1 MKMENPC
8 LLGDPE
14 LFDPVLLNPDLC
26 AHRILQ
32 DMIANMYRT
41 HHHFQTPRD
50 HIPYLGDSEWFSRLY
65 NHPVRHLRII

>member
-26 AHRILQ
+26 AHRTLQ
-32 DMIANMYRT
+32 DMIANQVISQDKQYSTTKQILYRGIQFT
-41 HHHFQTPRD
+41 
-50 HIPYLGDSEWFSRLY
+50 I
-65 NHPVRHLRII
+65 